1 MVAIMADYI
10 SVEKLTAIA
19 SRMIHCIVSPSL
31 RNVLVIAL
39 NYFYSFALRR
49 TKRLEKLGSLSQA
62 MKKSKMKTEEE
73 TQETQLWVRA
83 IGLKLN
89 LLRSLCS

>member
-1 MVAIMADYI
+1 
-10 SVEKLTAIA
+10 
-19 SRMIHCIVSPSL
+19 
-31 RNVLVIAL
+31 
-39 NYFYSFALRR
+39 
-49 TKRLEKLGSLSQA
+49 
-62 MKKSKMKTEEE
+62 MKTEEE